1 MKRIERRRYQEEA
14 LEWALRHE
22 GAVICMPTGTGKTVI
37 AGLWIKNILDRGGRK
52 VLVLEPTRILVEQTS
67 RVFREMGIP
76 AKPLHG
82 SLSRGLREEAR
93 KARVVVATP
102 EIIVSE
108 GLEEEPDALV
118 VDECHHTTG
127 QDPYR
132 QVVEQVRPRRRLG
145 LSAFIPPSRRGL
157 IERSI
162 GVIRCWSWEDEEIRR
177 YMPPLVAEV
186 YEAPLNHEEMG
197 LYRTLEKM
205 WMMSSGKERMMLGN
219 SIRWYVRDGAEAL
232 RETYRGSISIHELL
246 EGLEEKLFSPAVRPA
261 HKLEHLLR
269 VLDDHEGF
277 RKAYIFVD
285 RVVIARLIRDR
296 LGDDATLLIGRRHG
310 SIAARLEEVRSR
322 EKRIVVSTSVGE
334 EGIDL
339 PEADLL
345 VVWSQVAS
353 PLRFIQRMGRLL
365 RPGQG
370 GQKYLVFIATP
381 DTVDM
386 DSLVDGLATIE
397 RLGVATPVSREVL
410 EELIMMS
417 SRRRILEALEERPM
431 TLEELASATG
441 MDQQRARQAVR
452 SLLEA
457 GLAVYIYTDRGR
469 IYAARHGIEKL
480 YDEYRLYLT
489 PNREL
494 EAYITFDGASQGIT
508 GRYDRGW
515 SRLRRALSRHGVL
528 RNIHGYVKI
537 IKAGLMHLAR
547 YRYSYPVSEAEV
559 LDMII
564 DNIYSADKWFR
575 R

>member
-1 MKRIERRRYQEEA
+1 MKRLEKRRYQEEA
-14 LEWALRHE
+14 LEWALRHD

-37 AGLWIKNILDRGGRK
+37 AGLWIKRILEGGGRK
-52 VLVLEPTRILVEQTS
+52 VLVLEPTRLLVEQTS
-67 RVFREMGIP
+67 RVFRSMGLP

-93 KARVVVATP
+93 RAKVVVATP

-132 QVVEQVRPRRRLG
+132 LVVESLRPRRRLG

-177 YMPPLVAEV
+177 YMPPLVAEI
-186 YEAPLNHEEMG
+186 YEAPLNPDEER
-197 LYRTLEKM
+197 LYRSLEKM
-205 WMMSSGKERMMLGN
+205 WMMSSGKTRMMLGN
-219 SIRWYVRDGAEAL
+219 SLRWFVRDGAEAL
-232 RETYRGSISIHELL
+232 RETYRASSNIRAVL
-246 EGLEEKLFSPAVRPA
+246 EPVRDMLFGRGVRPA

-269 VLDDHEGF
+269 VLSDHEGF
-277 RKAYIFVD
+277 SKAYIFVD
-285 RVVIARLIRDR
+285 RVVIARLIRER
-296 LGDDATLLIGRRHG
+296 LGEEAALLIGRRHG
-310 SIAARLEEVRSR
+310 SVSARLEEVRSSG
-322 EKRIVVSTSVGE
+322 KRIVVSTSVGE

-365 RPGQG
+365 RPGHP

-386 DSLVDGLATIE
+386 DSLVDGLATVE
-397 RLGVATPVSREVL
+397 RLGVATPVTREVL

-417 SRRRILEALEERPM
+417 SRRRILEVLEERPM
-431 TLEELASATG
+431 TLGELARRIESDEG
-441 MDQQRARQAVR
+441 RVRQALR

-457 GLAVYIYTDRGR
+457 GMALYIYTDRGR
-469 IYAARHGIEKL
+469 IYAARHSIE
-480 YDEYRLYLT
+480 RLYKDYRDYLS
-489 PNREL
+489 PSHEL
-494 EAYITFDGASQGIT
+494 EAYISFEGASQGIT
-508 GRYDRGW
+508 GRYERGW
-515 SRLRRALSRHGVL
+515 SRLRRALSRMGVL
-528 RNIHGYVKI
+528 RNIHGYVRI
-537 IKAGLMHLAR
+537 VRGGVMHLAR

-575 R
+575 G